1 VYVNKKHV
9 LGACK
14 SRSWA
19 RMEDTILDYLGWKRE
34 REGEGRERANQ
45 VYLNKKITLLSIMF
59 QCIMEVTHFLSCM
72 SY

>member
-19 RMEDTILDYLGWKRE
+19 KIEDTILDYLDWKEERE
-34 REGEGRERANQ
+34 RE
-45 VYLNKKITLLSIMF
+45 KKKRLLEDWNACLWIS
-59 QCIMEVTHFLSCM
+59 LD
-72 SY
+72 